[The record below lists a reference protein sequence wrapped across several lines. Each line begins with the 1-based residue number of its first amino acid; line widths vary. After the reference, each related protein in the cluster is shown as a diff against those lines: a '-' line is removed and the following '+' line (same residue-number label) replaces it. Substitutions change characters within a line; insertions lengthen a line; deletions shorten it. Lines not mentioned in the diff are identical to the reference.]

1 MTLKNTIQSLCSNT
15 LAGLSSKDKDALS
28 GAKMVGTWREHEM
41 VKVKDLIIPEYQ
53 RKALN
58 LKSMIAA
65 LKHVGNIDLDFFGA
79 LNVTENESGSYDVD
93 NGQRRSVLLLCY
105 LMLKQ
110 QEEMTQEK
118 FEEIEIPCLVSPYKG
133 YKERAKSFWLFNGG
147 GNASKSLSNEE
158 QFHAQVEAGIQDAL
172 VKRDLIVKAELACGE
187 VNSSKSSRQIAYK
200 TLDKAQKMGA
210 KFKRSVPTHE
220 DRSDFWIEQISLLF
234 KKTWGPGQF
243 DNQLFNGFTYLVNHS
258 HYQELF
264 QQDKIWDKFEAH
276 ITGLTGVYGT
286 PKQYVETMQKYKNVA
301 DWSLGI
307 AYGIVKH
314 FTDQIRGKGIKVK
327 QLKKDYDKAVN
338 GDK

>member
-1 MTLKNTIQSLCSNT
+1 MALKNTIQSLCSNT
-15 LAGLSSKDKDALS
+15 LASLSNKDKDALS
-28 GAKMVGTWREHEM
+28 DAQMIGKWREWEKIP
-41 VKVKDLIIPEYQ
+41 VRDLIIPEYQ

-58 LKSMIAA
+58 LKSMIKA

-79 LNVTENESGSYDVD
+79 LNVTENDQGSYDVD

-105 LMLKQ
+105 LMLKSK
-110 QEEMTQEK
+110 ETMTQDE
-118 FEEIEIPCLVSPYKG
+118 FEAIEIPCLVSPYKG
-133 YKERAKSFWLFNGG
+133 YKDRAKSFWLFNGG

-158 QFHAQVEAGIQDAL
+158 QFHAQVEAGIPDAL
-172 VKRDLIVKAELACGE
+172 IKRDLIVKAELACGE
-187 VNSSKSSRQIAYK
+187 VNSNKSSRQIAYK

-210 KFKRSVPTHE
+210 KSKRDNPTHE
-220 DRSDFWIEQISLLF
+220 DRSDFWIEQIAGLF

-243 DNQLFNGFTYLVNHS
+243 DNQLFNGFTHLVNHP

-264 QQDKIWDKFEAH
+264 QQDKIWNKFEAH
-276 ITGLTGVYGT
+276 ITGLTGSFGT

-314 FTDQIRGKGIKVK
+314 FTDQIRGKGIRAK